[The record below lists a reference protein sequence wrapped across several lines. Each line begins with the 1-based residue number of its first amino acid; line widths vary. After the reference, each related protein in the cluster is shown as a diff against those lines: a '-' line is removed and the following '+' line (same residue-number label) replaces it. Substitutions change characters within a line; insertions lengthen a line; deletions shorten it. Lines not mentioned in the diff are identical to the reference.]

1 MERKLVKNN
10 DEFYEL
16 CKYWKDAGYIIS
28 IFKNNKVEEYPT
40 EYPCMVL
47 IEESTYTGNNDLDY
61 NYASFNYV
69 YKSEFDEIDDEET
82 DDTVRLD
89 DDFFD
94 CDIDDYKAIVGK
106 CFRHDDI
113 VLKVLGIRD
122 DFDNKYYKDGHYET
136 EFLYEQYECYSDE
149 WHIQDYIWL
158 QEMVYGKYASERD
171 KNEYLRFC
179 ITPNTEMNIGREG
192 MYMLGKDGLLYV
204 DEDCSGEWYTR
215 YEEIPNEVFE
225 KIRAEAIANDG
236 EYKVE

>member
-1 MERKLVKNN
+1 MERKLVRNN
-10 DEFYEL
+10 NEFYDL
-16 CKYWKDAGYIIS
+16 CKYWKDSGYIIS
-28 IFKNNKVEEYPT
+28 IFKNNKVEEYPA
-40 EYPCMVL
+40 EYPCLVL
-47 IEESTYTGNNDLDY
+47 IEESTYTCNNDLDY

-69 YKSEFDEIDDEET
+69 YKSEFDDAEES
-82 DDTVRLD
+82 DDTVRLE

-94 CDIDDYKAIVGK
+94 CDINDYKTIIGK
-106 CFRHDDI
+106 CFRHDNI
-113 VLKVLGIRD
+113 VLKVVGIRD
-122 DFDNKYYKDGHYET
+122 DFDNKYYEAGHYET
-136 EFLYEQYECYSDE
+136 EFLYEQYECYSNE

-158 QEMVYGKYASERD
+158 QESVYGKYASVSD
-171 KNEYLRFC
+171 KKEYLRFC

-204 DEDCSGEWYTR
+204 DEDCSRECYTR